1 MVDEDVEAE
10 PAGDCGVKKPLDVRS
25 LYFRIGVSEKVCTC
39 TDGVVNTVII
49 PFSCLADRLLAI
61 LAGTEDLFGTLESLA
76 NLEAEPHVHIPLST
90 FELFLLGLCS
100 STDSNSRLSIKRQNR
115 LL

>member
-1 MVDEDVEAE
+1 
-10 PAGDCGVKKPLDVRS
+10 LDVRS

-39 TDGVVNTVII
+39 TDGVVNTVIT

-61 LAGTEDLFGTLESLA
+61 LAGTEELFGTLESLA

-100 STDSNSRLSIKRQNR
+100 RTDSNSRLSINRQNR